1 MNCVTL
7 RVAAALCLALT
18 GALVPVSAQPA
29 PEPGSASPDAAQ
41 VLRSEG
47 QTLLVRGSAF
57 LSPVRAE
64 VPIRSGDRIRTG
76 PDGFVQLRFA
86 DGALISLQPG
96 SDFRVDAWIY
106 DAQHQ
111 RSFFELLQGSIRAV
125 SGRIGKRKTED
136 WRLRTPT
143 ATIGIRGTAFSVNE
157 TPSCPVVGCPAGIEP
172 GLTVEVTE
180 GRVAVSNAAGAI
192 EVPAG
197 STLRL
202 RDARTV
208 PTLATV
214 PARTAPARVPSGGGI
229 GGGGGSGSGSGSGG
243 SGRGA
248 GGSGG
253 GGGVAPTGGDATP
266 PEPGGPPAWIAPG
279 TGGAPAATISFGR
292 R

>member
-1 MNCVTL
+1 VNRVTL
-7 RVAAALCLALT
+7 RVAAALCLALS
-18 GALVPVSAQPA
+18 GLPAPGSAQPA
-29 PEPGSASPDAAQ
+29 PEPGSTSPDAAQ

-64 VPIRSGDRIRTG
+64 VPVRSGDRIRTG

-86 DGALISLQPG
+86 DGTLISLQPG

-111 RSFFELLQGSIRAV
+111 RSFFELLQGSMRAV
-125 SGRIGKRKTED
+125 SGRIGKRNPED

-143 ATIGIRGTAFSVNE
+143 ATIGIRGTAFSVHE
-157 TPSCPVVGCPAGIEP
+157 APTCPVVGCPAGIEP

-180 GRVAVSNAAGAI
+180 GRVAVRNAAGAI
-192 EVPAG
+192 DVPAG
-197 STLRL
+197 SALRL

-208 PTLATV
+208 PTLAAV
-214 PARTAPARVPSGGGI
+214 PSRSAPTRVPRSGGI
-229 GGGGGSGSGSGSGG
+229 GGAG
-243 SGRGA
+243 GA
-248 GGSGG
+248 GGGAG
-253 GGGVAPTGGDATP
+253 ARAGPTGGDATP

-279 TGGAPAATISFGR
+279 TGGAPSATISFGR

>member
-1 MNCVTL
+1 VNRVTL
-7 RVAAALCLALT
+7 PAAAALCFALLA
-18 GALVPVSAQPA
+18 APARAQPA
-29 PEPGSASPDAAQ
+29 REPGSASPDAAQ

-76 PDGFVQLRFA
+76 PDGVVQLRFA

-106 DAQHQ
+106 DAQLQ

-125 SGRIGKRKTED
+125 SGRIGKRNPED

-143 ATIGIRGTAFSVNE
+143 ATIGIRGTAFSVHE
-157 TPSCPVVGCPAGIEP
+157 APACPVVGCPAGTEP

-180 GRVAVSNAAGAI
+180 GRVAVSNAAGAVD
-192 EVPAG
+192 VPAG

-208 PTLATV
+208 PTLAAV
-214 PARTAPARVPSGGGI
+214 PSRGAPARVPRSGG
-229 GGGGGSGSGSGSGG
+229 
-243 SGRGA
+243 A
-248 GGSGG
+248 GSGG
-253 GGGVAPTGGDATP
+253 GGGGGAGGGAGGAAGGGAGVSAGPTGGDANS
-266 PEPGGPPAWIAPG
+266 PEPSGPPAWIAPG
-279 TGGAPAATISFGR
+279 TGGAPAASISFGR

>member
-1 MNCVTL
+1 MNRVTL
-7 RVAAALCLALT
+7 LAAAAVCLALL
-18 GALVPVSAQPA
+18 AAPVPASAQPA

-47 QTLLVRGSAF
+47 QTMLVRGSAF

-64 VPIRSGDRIRTG
+64 VPVRSGDRIRTG

-111 RSFFELLQGSIRAV
+111 RSFFELLQGSMRAV
-125 SGRIGKRKTED
+125 SGRIGKRNPED

-143 ATIGIRGTAFSVNE
+143 ATIGIRGTAFSVHE
-157 TPSCPVVGCPAGIEP
+157 APTCPVVGCPAGIEP

-180 GRVAVSNAAGAI
+180 GRVAVRNAAGAI
-192 EVPAG
+192 DVPAG

-208 PTLATV
+208 PTLAAM
-214 PARTAPARVPSGGGI
+214 PSRSAPARVPRSGGI
-229 GGGGGSGSGSGSGG
+229 GGAG
-243 SGRGA
+243 GA
-248 GGSGG
+248 GGGAGASAG
-253 GGGVAPTGGDATP
+253 PTGGDATP

-279 TGGAPAATISFGR
+279 TGGAPSATISFGR

>member
-1 MNCVTL
+1 VNRVTL
-7 RVAAALCLALT
+7 LVAAALCLALS
-18 GALVPVSAQPA
+18 GAPAPGSAQPA

-47 QTLLVRGSAF
+47 QTMLVRGSAF

-64 VPIRSGDRIRTG
+64 VPVRSGDRIRTG

-106 DAQHQ
+106 DAQQQ
-111 RSFFELLQGSIRAV
+111 RSFFELLQGSMRAV
-125 SGRIGKRKTED
+125 SGRIGKRNPED

-143 ATIGIRGTAFSVNE
+143 ATIGIRGTAFSVHE
-157 TPSCPVVGCPAGIEP
+157 APTCPVVGCPAGIEP

-180 GRVAVSNAAGAI
+180 GRVAVRNAAGAI
-192 EVPAG
+192 DVPAG

-208 PTLATV
+208 PTLAAV
-214 PARTAPARVPSGGGI
+214 PSRSAPARVPRSGGI
-229 GGGGGSGSGSGSGG
+229 GGAG
-243 SGRGA
+243 GA
-248 GGSGG
+248 GGGAGASAG
-253 GGGVAPTGGDATP
+253 PTGGDATP

>member
-1 MNCVTL
+1 MNRVTL
-7 RVAAALCLALT
+7 LAAAAVCLALL
-18 GALVPVSAQPA
+18 AAPVPASAQPA

-41 VLRSEG
+41 VLRSAG
-47 QTLLVRGSAF
+47 QTMLVRGSAF

-64 VPIRSGDRIRTG
+64 VPVRSGDRIRTG

-111 RSFFELLQGSIRAV
+111 RSFFELLQGSMRAV
-125 SGRIGKRKTED
+125 SGRIGKRNPED

-143 ATIGIRGTAFSVNE
+143 ATIGIRGTAFSVHE
-157 TPSCPVVGCPAGIEP
+157 AATCPVVGCPAGIEP

-180 GRVAVSNAAGAI
+180 GRVAVRNAAGAI
-192 EVPAG
+192 DVPAG

-208 PTLATV
+208 PTLAAV
-214 PARTAPARVPSGGGI
+214 PSRSAPARVPRSGGI
-229 GGGGGSGSGSGSGG
+229 GGAG
-243 SGRGA
+243 GA
-248 GGSGG
+248 GGGA
-253 GGGVAPTGGDATP
+253 GVSAGPTGGDATP

-279 TGGAPAATISFGR
+279 TGGAPSATISFGR

>member
-1 MNCVTL
+1 VNRVTL
-7 RVAAALCLALT
+7 RVAAALCLALS
-18 GALVPVSAQPA
+18 GVPAPGSAQPA

-64 VPIRSGDRIRTG
+64 VPVRSGDRIRTG

-111 RSFFELLQGSIRAV
+111 RSFFELLQGSMRAV
-125 SGRIGKRKTED
+125 SGRIGKRNPED

-143 ATIGIRGTAFSVNE
+143 ATIGIRGTAFSVHE
-157 TPSCPVVGCPAGIEP
+157 APTCPVVGCPAGIEP

-192 EVPAG
+192 DVPAG

-208 PTLATV
+208 PTLAAV
-214 PARTAPARVPSGGGI
+214 PSRSAPTRVPRSGGI
-229 GGGGGSGSGSGSGG
+229 GGAG
-243 SGRGA
+243 GA
-248 GGSGG
+248 GGGAGASAG
-253 GGGVAPTGGDATP
+253 PTGGDATP

-279 TGGAPAATISFGR
+279 TGGAPSATISFGR

>member
-1 MNCVTL
+1 MNRVTL
-7 RVAAALCLALT
+7 LVAAALCLALS
-18 GALVPVSAQPA
+18 GAPAPGSAQPA

-47 QTLLVRGSAF
+47 QTMLVRGSAF

-64 VPIRSGDRIRTG
+64 VPVRSGDRIRTG

-106 DAQHQ
+106 DAQQQ
-111 RSFFELLQGSIRAV
+111 RSFFELLQGSMRAV
-125 SGRIGKRKTED
+125 SGRIGKRNPED

-143 ATIGIRGTAFSVNE
+143 ATIGIRGTAFSVHE
-157 TPSCPVVGCPAGIEP
+157 APTCPVVGCPAGIEP

-180 GRVAVSNAAGAI
+180 GRVAVRNAAGAI
-192 EVPAG
+192 DVPAG

-208 PTLATV
+208 PTLAAV
-214 PARTAPARVPSGGGI
+214 PSRSAPARVPRSGGI
-229 GGGGGSGSGSGSGG
+229 GGAG
-243 SGRGA
+243 GA
-248 GGSGG
+248 GGGAGASAG
-253 GGGVAPTGGDATP
+253 PTGGDATP

>member
-1 MNCVTL
+1 MNRVTL
-7 RVAAALCLALT
+7 RVAAALCLALS
-18 GALVPVSAQPA
+18 GVPAPGSAQPA

-64 VPIRSGDRIRTG
+64 VPVRSGDRIRTG

-111 RSFFELLQGSIRAV
+111 RSFFELLQGSMRAV
-125 SGRIGKRKTED
+125 SGRIGKRNPED

-143 ATIGIRGTAFSVNE
+143 ATIGIRGTAFSVHE
-157 TPSCPVVGCPAGIEP
+157 APTCPVVGCPAGIEP

-192 EVPAG
+192 DVPAG

-208 PTLATV
+208 PTLAAV
-214 PARTAPARVPSGGGI
+214 PSRSAPTRVPRSGGI
-229 GGGGGSGSGSGSGG
+229 GGAG
-243 SGRGA
+243 GA
-248 GGSGG
+248 GGGAGASAG
-253 GGGVAPTGGDATP
+253 PTGGDATP

-279 TGGAPAATISFGR
+279 TGGAPSATISFGR